1 MNKKLGLNLKLKRMK
16 LINLG
21 FYKNR
26 QQVKSKGKRRPY
38 TSATGYMFLL
48 LNKAGEIGFRL

>member
-1 MNKKLGLNLKLKRMK
+1 MKLGLNLKLKRMK

-38 TSATGYMFLL
+38 RSATGYMFLHF
-48 LNKAGEIGFRL
+48 K